1 MTDSLFEAVA
11 HATRE
16 LTKYGFSTQEFAMLV
31 QQHNMTDA
39 EALAVAKVF
48 DYLLEKRERSTVDFL
63 LRTSHLPLKVP
74 KTFDNF
80 DFSRV
85 TGKNVDKLRSLP
97 TLSALYAHKNLAFI
111 GRPGTGKTHLAQAFG
126 RTCCEH
132 GFRSYFIKMTEL
144 RDRMTSARRSG
155 RESNLLSYL
164 VRPSCLIIDEVG
176 HCEFDKENTRLFF
189 DMVDRR
195 YQKEGYS
202 NMVFSSNRDPAQWKE
217 NFCENDALLCALDRI
232 FDDAVVFIIKGE
244 SFRGRKLE
252 WRSWVNKM
260 VAEPVSPSAA
270 HAPGSRTQH
279 SSTAAAIS
287 LIQRLNRS
295 TASPPRFIFIRQPL
309 FCHKILY
316 FARGISPSRPISVRS
331 RPHPV

>member
-48 DYLLEKRERSTVDFL
+48 DYLLEKREHSTVDFL

-202 NMVFSSNRDPAQWKE
+202 NMVFTSNRDPAQWNERLVDHILKGIR
-217 NFCENDALLCALDRI
+217 LCGIGRALDGDRPLVVGAGGGTPGAVFLLHI
-232 FDDAVVFIIKGE
+232 HSHTTVHADAVVTACL
-244 SFRGRKLE
+244 S
-252 WRSWVNKM
+252 
-260 VAEPVSPSAA
+260 
-270 HAPGSRTQH
+270 GSRQEDI
-279 SSTAAAIS
+279 A
-287 LIQRLNRS
+287 QRLHRALPHHAVGRNAVDAVRPLPGVVW
-295 TASPPRFIFIRQPL
+295 AEFRIRYQ
-309 FCHKILY
+309 
-316 FARGISPSRPISVRS
+316 
-331 RPHPV
+331 

>member
-31 QQHNMTDA
+31 QQHNMTDT

-63 LRTSHLPLKVP
+63 LRTSRLPLKVP

-202 NMVFSSNRDPAQWKE
+202 NMVFTGNRDPAQWKE

-232 FDDAVVFIIKGE
+232 FDDAVVFTIKGE
-244 SFRGRKLE
+244 SCVLLL
-252 WRSWVNKM
+252 
-260 VAEPVSPSAA
+260 A
-270 HAPGSRTQH
+270 H
-279 SSTAAAIS
+279 
-287 LIQRLNRS
+287 RL
-295 TASPPRFIFIRQPL
+295 T
-309 FCHKILY
+309 
-316 FARGISPSRPISVRS
+316 RS
-331 RPHPV
+331 RPGKQYCLGAGYP

>member
-1 MTDSLFEAVA
+1 MEKQKNFWDKNAGRYDCFMRKDAAAYEQMYELLRPVVRHKTVLELATGTGLIAKNIVNSAAHIEA
-11 HATRE
+11 
-16 LTKYGFSTQEFAMLV
+16 
-31 QQHNMTDA
+31 TDA
-39 EALAVAKVF
+39 SPEMIAEAKRDNRSAKLHF
-48 DYLLEKRERSTVDFL
+48 SGQDMF
-63 LRTSHLPLKVP
+63 HLP
-74 KTFDNF
+74 
-80 DFSRV
+80 
-85 TGKNVDKLRSLP
+85 
-97 TLSALYAHKNLAFI
+97 YAHKNLAFI

-202 NMVFSSNRDPAQWKE
+202 NMVFTSNRDPAQWKE

-232 FDDAVVFIIKGE
+232 FDDAVVFTIKGE

-252 WRSWVNKM
+252 T
-260 VAEPVSPSAA
+260 VALRTSAGSPADPQQA
-270 HAPGSRTQH
+270 G
-279 SSTAAAIS
+279 
-287 LIQRLNRS
+287 
-295 TASPPRFIFIRQPL
+295 
-309 FCHKILY
+309 
-316 FARGISPSRPISVRS
+316 
-331 RPHPV
+331 